1 MWMLSK
7 LQGLVWGKLLVEVFR
22 VRGGVVHGEADTDV
36 LVRVLILRCP
46 HIYRLAWWP
55 VVRKWPAILHVS
67 RILCLTQSHCGR
79 IGQRRYAVSIAVGY
93 VWPRNGP
100 HIADH
105 QRDGGR
111 VEPQNR
117 ITWRGAAI

>member
-1 MWMLSK
+1 MLSK
-7 LQGLVWGKLLVEVFR
+7 FQGLVWGKLLVEVFR

-36 LVRVLILRCP
+36 LVRVLILTRFIGWLGGP
-46 HIYRLAWWP
+46 LYG
-55 VVRKWPAILHVS
+55 KWPAILHVS

-79 IGQRRYAVSIAVGY
+79 IGQRWYAVSIAVGY